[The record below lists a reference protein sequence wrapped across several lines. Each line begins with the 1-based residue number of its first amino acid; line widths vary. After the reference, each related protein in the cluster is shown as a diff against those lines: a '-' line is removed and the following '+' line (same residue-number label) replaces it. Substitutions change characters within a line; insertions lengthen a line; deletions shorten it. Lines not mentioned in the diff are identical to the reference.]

1 MVIGVFFCWLLCL
14 RDFCLPVIVFGA
26 CVSSVVFCEF
36 VVQCFLTSS
45 LLCVLLV
52 VVVVYVL

>member
-14 RDFCLPVIVFGA
+14 RDFCLPGA